1 MKVVVYGSS
10 LYRGAVENISTRLAQ
25 GLSQWFEVEFV
36 IAYELSEQISQ
47 LSKPKSAK
55 FHSLGI
61 RRSPEASI
69 APILIPAAGKFISY
83 IQKAA
88 PRAVIAHSI
97 VPNITSIMAKSWL
110 DSKVTGFIVTE
121 HSNLE
126 YFTKNFPPPYT
137 WSGLRARLG
146 DRLASFAHRRAD
158 RAVGVSEGITQMLI
172 RRGVNPAKARTI
184 YNPAVDDEL
193 FRMAE
198 EEVEHPFF
206 QGKEPVILGVGRL
219 DPQKDFPTLIRA
231 FAKVRKQV
239 DAKLVIL
246 GEGGEQ
252 GALTSLIRELGL
264 EESVDLPGFQH
275 NPFKFMKRA
284 SVFVLS
290 SVWESFAMVLAEALA
305 LGTPI
310 VSTDCPYEP
319 AEILEGGKWGY
330 LVPPSRPEALAEGIL
345 KALEKP
351 IHAPPEAWERFTVE
365 RAVLKYK
372 ELVEEVVGER
382 G

>member
-97 VPNITSIMAKSWL
+97 VPNITSIIAKSWL

-126 YFTKNFPPPYT
+126 YFTKNFPLLT
-137 WSGLRARLG
+137 LGL
-146 DRLASFAHRRAD
+146 
-158 RAVGVSEGITQMLI
+158 VSELGSAIGL
-172 RRGVNPAKARTI
+172 PASPTVGQI
-184 YNPAVDDEL
+184 
-193 FRMAE
+193 
-198 EEVEHPFF
+198 
-206 QGKEPVILGVGRL
+206 EPWVSR
-219 DPQKDFPTLIRA
+219 
-231 FAKVRKQV
+231 
-239 DAKLVIL
+239 
-246 GEGGEQ
+246 
-252 GALTSLIRELGL
+252 REL
-264 EESVDLPGFQH
+264 P
-275 NPFKFMKRA
+275 K
-284 SVFVLS
+284 
-290 SVWESFAMVLAEALA
+290 
-305 LGTPI
+305 
-310 VSTDCPYEP
+310 C
-319 AEILEGGKWGY
+319 
-330 LVPPSRPEALAEGIL
+330 
-345 KALEKP
+345 
-351 IHAPPEAWERFTVE
+351 
-365 RAVLKYK
+365 
-372 ELVEEVVGER
+372 
-382 G
+382 